1 MPDRVEQ
8 MLRAAARDVGFPP
21 TPDLAATVRD
31 EISRPV
37 PYRPPV
43 RRVLVLAAL
52 TLLVAAAT
60 VFAASPGARDAVLD
74 LFGID
79 GASVERVP
87 TLPDAPPPTT
97 APIGDRV
104 SLDEARHRAGFEILV
119 PTPVPEQVHLSERVP
134 GGVVSFNARGVTVT
148 QLRAS
153 IEGEY
158 LRKFASEGT
167 RIERLQVGG
176 DDAIWLVGRPHVVFL
191 VDADGRV
198 IEESLRRAGNVL
210 LVERSGVVVRVEGA
224 ESLAAAVGIARS
236 LGRSPR

>member
-8 MLRAAARDVGFPP
+8 MLRAATRDVEFPP
-21 TPDLAATVRD
+21 TPDLASAVRRD
-31 EISRPV
+31 LTRPA
-37 PYRPPV
+37 PYRPPI

-87 TLPDAPPPTT
+87 TLPETPPPART
-97 APIGDRV
+97 PIGERV
-104 SLDEARHRAGFEILV
+104 SLAEARKRAGFEILA
-119 PTPVPEQVHLSERVP
+119 PRPQPERAYFSERVP
-134 GGVVSFNARGVTVT
+134 GGAVSFTTLRATVT

-158 LRKFASEGT
+158 LRKLVTEGT
-167 RIERLQVGG
+167 TVRDLRVAG
-176 DDAIWLVGRPHVVFL
+176 DRAVWLVERPHVVFL
-191 VDADGRV
+191 VDARGRV
-198 IEESLRRAGNVL
+198 VEESLRQAGNVL
-210 LVERSGVVVRVEGA
+210 LVERDGVVIRIEGA
-224 ESLAAAVGIARS
+224 PSLKAAVLIARS
-236 LGRSPR
+236 LR